1 MSTSNDEILREF
13 LQETHENLLLLDSD
27 LLTLEK
33 NPSEKSTLAQVF
45 RTLHSVKGTAGFMG
59 LVKLQ
64 AVAHAAES
72 LLSRLRA
79 GDFLFNPAI
88 ATALLKVV
96 DVIREML
103 ASIES
108 TGEEG
113 TGDYSAL
120 LAEVDWLRESGGVST
135 RTALPQDTMQPASG
149 TMSPS
154 APALLRPS
162 ESASTGA
169 MAEVLAA
176 ADLALSAEAAIGAT
190 MMMPAIVLPAPQ
202 PAISQPFTASLP
214 DVPHIPS
221 APATTP
227 ATTPNYPP
235 NAAPN
240 YPPNAAPAA
249 EVIESRNAS
258 AADAS
263 IRVDVGLL
271 DKLMTLVG
279 ELVLARNQI
288 LQYSA
293 RQEDDGFL
301 GAVQRLNLLTTELQ
315 ASVMK
320 TRMQP
325 IGNVLN
331 KFPRVVRDLAM
342 ACGKKVRFEMD
353 GQETELDKTL
363 IEAIRDPLT
372 HMVRNAIDHGIE
384 TPDVR
389 RSRQKPEEGRLR
401 MDAFHEGGKVIIEI
415 ADDGAGIDV
424 ARVRE
429 KAINN
434 KLVSPEMMARM
445 SQQEILR
452 LVFLPG
458 FSTTDKVTQFSG
470 RGVGMD
476 VVRINIER
484 IGGTVDIESTPGQGT
499 TIRTKIPLTLAIIPA
514 LIIVSGGERY
524 AIPQVSLLELVWLDP
539 EQTQRGVERMHGAP
553 VYRLRGNLLPLV
565 FLDEQLQLNVIRGA
579 EQDLNIVVVQADDR
593 PFGLVVDAIRD
604 TEEIV
609 VKPLQKQ
616 LKGVAVFAGAA
627 IMGDGRVAL
636 VLDVLGLAQ
645 RANVTSGAK
654 SRSLSEQD
662 NRTPPAATEGESLLF
677 FEPRGGGHMAIPMS
691 LIARLEEFP
700 RTMLEYLGEREVVQY
715 RGQILPLVDVSH
727 ELEQLRCSNSRF
739 APERQSATRKKTNGT
754 TLDSS
759 ADTISVVVCGGSNQ
773 RVGLVV
779 EKILDI
785 GNDEISAR
793 SRADR
798 PGVLFT
804 AVVKG
809 KVTEFPDVAAIVR
822 EVTTDTQQAG
832 I

>member
-1 MSTSNDEILREF
+1 MSTSNNEILREF
-13 LQETHENLLLLDSD
+13 LQETHENLLLLDAD

-59 LVKLQ
+59 LVTLQ
-64 AVAHAAES
+64 AVAHSAES

-79 GDFLFNPAI
+79 GEFRFNPAI

-96 DVIREML
+96 DAIREIL

-108 TGEEG
+108 TGGEG

-120 LAEVDWLRESGGVST
+120 LAEVDRLRESGGENAPA
-135 RTALPQDTMQPASG
+135 ALPHHFVQPASG
-149 TMSPS
+149 TMSPT
-154 APALLRPS
+154 APALLHPS
-162 ESASTGA
+162 ESASSGA
-169 MAEVLAA
+169 MAGTWTASEVAA
-176 ADLALSAEAAIGAT
+176 VAEAAIGAT
-190 MMMPAIVLPAPQ
+190 LIMPAIELPTPQ
-202 PAISQPFTASLP
+202 PAISQPFTAPLP
-214 DVPHIPS
+214 DIPDIPS
-221 APATTP
+221 APA
-227 ATTPNYPP
+227 
-235 NAAPN
+235 
-240 YPPNAAPAA
+240 AA
-249 EVIESRNAS
+249 EIIESRNAI

-293 RQEDDGFL
+293 RHEDDGFL

-331 KFPRVVRDLAM
+331 KFPRIVRDLAL
-342 ACGKKVRFEMD
+342 ACGKKVRFEME

-389 RSRQKPEEGRLR
+389 RSRHKPEEGRLR
-401 MDAFHEGGKVIIEI
+401 MNALHEGGKVIIEI

-434 KLVSPEMMARM
+434 QLVSPEMMARM

-514 LIIVSGGERY
+514 LIIVSGGARY

-539 EQTQRGVERMHGAP
+539 EQAKKGIERMHGAP

-565 FLDEQLQLNVIRGA
+565 FLDEQLQLDVNRGP

-616 LKGVAVFAGAA
+616 LKGVSVFAGAA

-645 RANVTSGAK
+645 RANVTSR
-654 SRSLSEQD
+654 SRTRSLSEQEL
-662 NRTPPAATEGESLLF
+662 PAQPTESESESLLF

-691 LIARLEEFP
+691 LVARLEEFP
-700 RTMLEYLGEREVVQY
+700 GIMLESLGTRQVVQY
-715 RGQILPLVDVSH
+715 RGQILPLVDVSQ
-727 ELEQLRCSNSRF
+727 ELEQLRCRNPGF
-739 APERQSATRKKTNGT
+739 ASDRPFAVRSMTSESIS
-754 TLDSS
+754 DSS
-759 ADTISVVVCGGSNQ
+759 GDTISVVVCGGSDQ

-779 EKILDI
+779 ETILDI
-785 GNDEISAR
+785 GNDTVSAK
-793 SRADR
+793 SRPDR

-809 KVTEFPDVAAIVR
+809 RVTEFLDVAAIVR
-822 EVTTDTQQAG
+822 EVTTDVPQTS